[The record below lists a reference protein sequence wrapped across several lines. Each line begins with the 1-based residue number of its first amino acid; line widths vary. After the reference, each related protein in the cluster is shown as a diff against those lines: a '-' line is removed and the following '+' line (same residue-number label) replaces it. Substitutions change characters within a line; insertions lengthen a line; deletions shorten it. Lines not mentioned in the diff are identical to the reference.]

1 MVAVAAC
8 AREATPTS
16 SAPPAPPPT
25 AAASPQLEAS
35 PTTSPTPTA
44 TSTTSPAASPTATA
58 TSKPSLAASPTP
70 TATSTPRPT
79 PSRSPP
85 AAGTPAPERT
95 PTPTQEPVGI
105 ESTPLTLGAPRE
117 LPTGWALYYGDH
129 HCEGVYDA
137 FRVADTR
144 DGDTLGVERPWAF
157 FDEQPGYTYSFSVSR
172 GGQTLAVLACERGV
186 CESGHSSPSEDAL
199 LALWVSRDDGL
210 VWERQGEAPQGA
222 WISAVAEDDVALQV
236 RTSDQDERPE
246 FRAWWF
252 HAEHEVAASSGIHPA
267 IVIGWYEDA
276 GELRPIWR
284 RLAQPGYAVDS
295 GRPLTSPLGSS
306 GAKAEGKATCSRSPI
321 KKGPSAVRIPGL
333 MRGNIL
339 SSPTISVQTRSWGRW
354 GRTSAANRVRRSS

>member
-1 MVAVAAC
+1 MTRRALACLLSLGCLMVAATAC
-8 AREATPTS
+8 TREVTPMS
-16 SAPPAPPPT
+16 SGPPAPPPT

-70 TATSTPRPT
+70 TATSIPRPT

-95 PTPTQEPVGI
+95 PTPTQEPVAI

-129 HCEGVYDA
+129 HCEGVYDT

-186 CESGHSSPSEDAL
+186 SASRATRRRARTPSSPSGFRGMT
-199 LALWVSRDDGL
+199 VSCGRGKAMPH
-210 VWERQGEAPQGA
+210 R
-222 WISAVAEDDVALQV
+222 V
-236 RTSDQDERPE
+236 RGFQRWPRT
-246 FRAWWF
+246 
-252 HAEHEVAASSGIHPA
+252 
-267 IVIGWYEDA
+267 
-276 GELRPIWR
+276 
-284 RLAQPGYAVDS
+284 
-295 GRPLTSPLGSS
+295 TSP
-306 GAKAEGKATCSRSPI
+306 SRSGLPI
-321 KKGPSAVRIPGL
+321 
-333 MRGNIL
+333 
-339 SSPTISVQTRSWGRW
+339 
-354 GRTSAANRVRRSS
+354 RTSARNSEHGGSMPSTRSRPRAAFIPPL